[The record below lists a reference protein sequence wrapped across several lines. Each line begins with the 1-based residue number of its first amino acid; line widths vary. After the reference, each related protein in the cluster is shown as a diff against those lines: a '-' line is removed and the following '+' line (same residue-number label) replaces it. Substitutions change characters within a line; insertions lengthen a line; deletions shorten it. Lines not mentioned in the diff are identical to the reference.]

1 MVPRRL
7 TGIVCEVLLC
17 LAWIHDRGAQLHHY
31 IPYYN
36 RRLCRPAQRPAWRW
50 YLVSVEA
57 LHLTVCPPAWNR
69 LCIGGLC
76 GCCIVCAGVGQI
88 SGNAAVKPCK
98 RFWRCVCINC
108 KGERKTV
115 VNACER
121 LTRRRAK
128 TKALHQSM
136 QGKRKT
142 PPAWAGAGL
151 LYGAAPLKYPGG
163 VTSTP

>member
-1 MVPRRL
+1 MVPRRPPRRAAGLSRRVECSMPTRCAL
-7 TGIVCEVLLC
+7 TADRCQIAIRCAGMVCDLL
-17 LAWIHDRGAQLHHY
+17 RSY

-128 TKALHQSM
+128 TKALHPQQM
-136 QGKRKT
+136 QGKRKARPFLT
-142 PPAWAGAGL
+142 G
-151 LYGAAPLKYPGG
+151 
-163 VTSTP
+163 